1 MDRHSPDDFQ
11 DCGKRTTVP
20 VSLKEP
26 FALTADD
33 LNAHFDFPI
42 KEGIEAAN
50 ALFKKRL
57 SNVSTYGTN

>member
-1 MDRHSPDDFQ
+1 MR
-11 DCGKRTTVP
+11 

-33 LNAHFDFPI
+33 LNAHFGFPV
-42 KEGIEAAN
+42 KEEIEAAN

-57 SNVSTYGTN
+57 FEILTGQ